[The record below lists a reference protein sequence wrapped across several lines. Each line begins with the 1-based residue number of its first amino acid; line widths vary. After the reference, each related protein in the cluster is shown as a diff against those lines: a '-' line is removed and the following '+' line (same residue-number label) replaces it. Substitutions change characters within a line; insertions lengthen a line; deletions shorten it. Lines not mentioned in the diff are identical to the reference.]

1 MSISTGDKELE
12 FADPK
17 EEAKYWK
24 QFAEDL
30 ERKWV
35 VKGPCFCFVS
45 CAVKEWKNEVLI

>member
-35 VKGPCFCFVS
+35 VKGPCSFLLV
-45 CAVKEWKNEVLI
+45 VLLKNGRMKF